1 MNTFKTVI
9 WNLHPG
15 LQNATN
21 RHTKPLFPFLQ
32 LLTQIQGLER
42 PDPRAQ
48 WFLSSQ
54 PNTHCVQG
62 EGGGNWRAPSETREK
77 VKREMVCFP
86 SRVKKSLPE
95 SHLMTLSRALISR
108 LPQLLPHPSPT
119 SLPHLLRLSSHPQ
132 SFSWS
137 WTRKQNN
144 KTRNQRQKP
153 TCCLL
158 KGASSAEEKA
168 SARCRPYL
176 ISDQEHPPL
185 HCCS

>member
-54 PNTHCVQG
+54 PNIHCVQG
-62 EGGGNWRAPSETREK
+62 DGGGDWRAPSETREK
-77 VKREMVCFP
+77 VKREMCVSQAESKSPCLKATSWLCLVPSSPASPNSFP
-86 SRVKKSLPE
+86 TP
-95 SHLMTLSRALISR
+95 
-108 LPQLLPHPSPT
+108 PPPPFPT
-119 SLPHLLRLSSHPQ
+119 SWGFLVILSHSPEAEQ
-132 SFSWS
+132 G
-137 WTRKQNN
+137 N
-144 KTRNQRQKP
+144 KTTRLETRDSLNQ
-153 TCCLL
+153 L
-158 KGASSAEEKA
+158 AAF
-168 SARCRPYL
+168 
-176 ISDQEHPPL
+176 
-185 HCCS
+185 